1 VEVVARNSHSFGIV
15 EDAVRMK
22 SYLVIYGGASPEH
35 GPLGDTLYAEIPV
48 DPSTIGNDYNTLSPD
63 YLVLHHFNDTLL
75 VDSKSFFVQWELLKI
90 PSTATVFTG
99 SAIDDS
105 QPGAREMHGT
115 CSVDGAMLISGGRN
129 DRGLLSDVWILQSN
143 NNIDLSE
150 TIASSDGYPGH
161 SSDRLPLLWRRCS
174 DLELSSGLCSHGASI
189 IAMPR
194 EVDSIIIT
202 DSSPSVYN
210 NDLSDTADGNK
221 DTVPQ
226 HDRYAFVVTGGF
238 SGDGISDTVMVINL
252 HSDLTGSRS
261 AIGDEVGSAINSC
274 QWTSI
279 DLYVR
284 LEGRFGSAVCCL
296 SRRTCHQLVNNPK
309 YASVFNAALKSRVNE
324 PIIESTSI
332 EREATRGKWSD
343 SSPVAALIFGGVCI
357 EKDFGDLHLLLL

>member
-1 VEVVARNSHSFGIV
+1 
-15 EDAVRMK
+15 MK

-48 DPSTIGNDYNTLSPD
+48 DPSTIGNDCNTLSPD
-63 YLVLHHFNDTLL
+63 YLVLHHFNDSLL

-90 PSTATVFTG
+90 PSTTTVFTG
-99 SAIDDS
+99 SAMDDS

-115 CSVDGAMLISGGRN
+115 CSIDGAMLISGGRS

-143 NNIDLSE
+143 NDIDSSE
-150 TIASSDGYPGH
+150 TIAALEPSDGYPVH

-194 EVDSIIIT
+194 EVDSLISAN
-202 DSSPSVYN
+202 SSPSVN
-210 NDLSDTADGNK
+210 SNDLSDIADGNK
-221 DTVPQ
+221 DTVPK

-252 HSDLTGSRS
+252 HSDLTGSRASS
-261 AIGDEVGSAINSC
+261 AEVGSAINSC

-279 DLYVR
+279 DLDAR

-309 YASVFNAALKSRVNE
+309 YASVFNAALKSRINVS
-324 PIIESTSI
+324 ILESTSI
-332 EREATRGKWSD
+332 ERDATRGKWSD